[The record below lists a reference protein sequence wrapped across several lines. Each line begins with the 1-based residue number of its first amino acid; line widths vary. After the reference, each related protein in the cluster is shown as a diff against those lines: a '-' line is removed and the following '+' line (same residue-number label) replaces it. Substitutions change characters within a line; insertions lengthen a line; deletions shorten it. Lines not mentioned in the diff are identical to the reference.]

1 LSRNRQSSPE
11 LRTSTGRRSL
21 LAGLLLVAVSGSMGC
36 WEQMSDE
43 WFPQM
48 KRQRATQAFE
58 VVTHRDQLQG
68 FSPPEGTVPMGW
80 GAVPNLLAMDEAQRN
95 AVPNPAAPNL
105 ASLKRGE
112 QLFDRYCT
120 TCHGPEGL
128 GNGPLA
134 GPPFGSNGPFGMVL
148 PIGGPQSMA
157 KVFSDGH
164 IYATISLGRG
174 RMPAY
179 ARITPQDRWNV
190 INFVRDLN
198 GQGGR

>member
-1 LSRNRQSSPE
+1 LSRNRESSPS
-11 LRTSTGRRSL
+11 LRASRAGRDL
-21 LAGLLLVAVSGSMGC
+21 LAGLLLLALSASMGC
-36 WEQMSDE
+36 WEQMSYE

-58 VVTHRDQLQG
+58 LVTHQNQGQG
-68 FSPPEGTVPMGW
+68 FSPPEGTVPLTW
-80 GAVPNLLAMDEAQRN
+80 GAVPNLLAMDEAERN
-95 AVPNPAAPNL
+95 AVSNPVPANL

-112 QLFDRYCT
+112 VLFDRYCT
-120 TCHGPEGL
+120 TCHGPEGH

-164 IYATISLGRG
+164 IYSTISLGRG
-174 RMPAY
+174 RMPNY
-179 ARITPQDRWNV
+179 QRITPEDRWNIV
-190 INFVRDLN
+190 NFVRDLN